1 LIDACDKGS
10 IPGQIV
16 RATSNRNDA
25 YGLKRAQSSTSPIPS
40 LVHSLYGYKKRN
52 PDDVPL
58 ARGKFNDKLAVLI
71 QDDKPDL
78 IVCAG
83 YVHVLMGD
91 FLAPMAE
98 AGIPVINL

>member
-1 LIDACDKGS
+1 MIDACDKGS
-10 IPGQIV
+10 IPGQIFHV
-16 RATSNRNDA
+16 ISNRKDA
-25 YGLKRAQSSTSPIPS
+25 YGLKRAQSSTPPIAS

-58 ARGKFNDKLAVLI
+58 ARGKFNDKLAALI

-83 YVHVLMGD
+83 YMHVLTGG